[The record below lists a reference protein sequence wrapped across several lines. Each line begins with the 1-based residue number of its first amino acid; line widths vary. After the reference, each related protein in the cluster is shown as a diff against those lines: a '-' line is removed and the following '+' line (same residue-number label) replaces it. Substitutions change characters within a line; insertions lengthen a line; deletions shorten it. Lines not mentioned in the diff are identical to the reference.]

1 MDLKQ
6 LSTILKEWQ
15 PTKTPKMS
23 RPRQRMSGAL
33 DSTVSTKL
41 STDQL
46 ICKSPP
52 STVSSRSDPERQQ
65 DLVENVEKTIVKE
78 RTPIQ
83 LYLGILQILFGM
95 LMAVFGVLV
104 LVHDS
109 NLAQVILGLIN

>member
-1 MDLKQ
+1 
-6 LSTILKEWQ
+6 
-15 PTKTPKMS
+15 MS

-52 STVSSRSDPERQQ
+52 STVSSRSDQERHQELDNGVDQ
-65 DLVENVEKTIVKE
+65 TNNKE

-109 NLAQVILGLIN
+109 NLSQVRSFFINMYY